1 MDARTITM
9 RRGLRMALQVAALST
24 AAGALGA
31 AATATEAQADV
42 GGAALGSTSVAGVDG
57 VAGPSESMQVKG
69 WSCWGAPI
77 SRGPLAPPPQGATD
91 FEALLA
97 EVPS

>member
-9 RRGLRMALQVAALST
+9 RRGLRMAMQVAALST

-31 AATATEAQADV
+31 AATASEAQADV
-42 GGAALGSTSVAGVDG
+42 GSAAVGAGGLDG
-57 VAGPSESMQVKG
+57 IAGPSESMQVKG

-77 SRGPLAPPPQGATD
+77 SRGPAAPPQQGDAD